1 MKENNKFVMGED
13 EAMKS
18 AETISASPSTITTAT
33 TSTQYKR
40 PIRHH
45 VKRRSSGRV
54 HVAKLAPMARANSS
68 NHTDTEAD
76 YFDEPSTTT
85 EHNRPT
91 MKRSQSQRS
100 LHKMSFDRKGFGNL
114 TAARRKSTASSTDK
128 ISVSEI
134 IPTPKDSN
142 NQVGTIKTLS
152 RNPASLSS
160 SNIAAPVEI
169 TFNAVANN
177 MIIPKKELMPK
188 IASPLK
194 SSVVNNSATTNSI
207 IVNNSS
213 DTQQQHGKKKL
224 LRSQFVTSSYEEPT
238 MTLASYK
245 CPTTTATTS
254 IASITFNHN
263 RSNSSST
270 PNNPSN
276 LSRTQQKLLL
286 QKQQALVE
294 DENSPVHPRNMHKL
308 NKEFDMVGR
317 EYRCI
322 KRYEDPMRASLM
334 RCIDRLN
341 LHKETAAPVN
351 PQLARLQLGADHH
364 PMSTSI
370 VPTVSH
376 VVSNTN
382 PINTASTATTT
393 IPHLKQR
400 EIAHH
405 HHHLKSVVL
414 SRTNDSYKSQLQQS
428 ISPNAYNSNNNNSNS
443 KQTSNGNVF
452 TAFPWNAAAFIDRIF
467 SSTPH

>member
-1 MKENNKFVMGED
+1 MKENNKFVVGED
-13 EAMKS
+13 ETTKS
-18 AETISASPSTITTAT
+18 TENISASPSTITTT
-33 TSTQYKR
+33 TASTQYKR
-40 PIRHH
+40 PVRHH

-76 YFDEPSTTT
+76 YSDEPNTTT

-100 LHKMSFDRKGFGNL
+100 LHKMSFDRKGFGSL

-128 ISVSEI
+128 ISISEI
-134 IPTPKDSN
+134 IPTPKDNN
-142 NQVGTIKTLS
+142 NQVGAIKTLS
-152 RNPASLSS
+152 NNPASLSS

-177 MIIPKKELMPK
+177 MVIPKKELMPT

-194 SSVVNNSATTNSI
+194 SSAANNSATTNST

-213 DTQQQHGKKKL
+213 DTQQQHGNKKL
-224 LRSQFVTSSYEEPT
+224 LRSQFVTSSYEESIVA
-238 MTLASYK
+238 MASYK
-245 CPTTTATTS
+245 CPTAIATTS
-254 IASITFNHN
+254 MVSIPFNQT

-270 PNNPSN
+270 SNNPSN
-276 LSRTQQKLLL
+276 MSRTQQKLLL

-317 EYRCI
+317 EYKCI
-322 KRYEDPMRASLM
+322 KRYEDPMRVSLM
-334 RCIDRLN
+334 RCMDKLDS
-341 LHKETAAPVN
+341 HEETATSVN
-351 PQLARLQLGADHH
+351 PQLARLQLDANHH
-364 PMSTSI
+364 SMSTSI
-370 VPTVSH
+370 VPTISH
-376 VVSNTN
+376 VVANTSSVN
-382 PINTASTATTT
+382 NASTVTTT

-405 HHHLKSVVL
+405 HHHLKSIAL
-414 SRTNDSYKSQLQQS
+414 TRTNDFHKRQLQQS
-428 ISPNAYNSNNNNSNS
+428 ISPNASNSNSNNNNS
-443 KQTSNGNVF
+443 KQTSNSNVF
-452 TAFPWNAAAFIDRIF
+452 AAFPWNAAAFIDRIF